1 MTLQEITD
9 YCLTKVGAYLDYPF
23 SPIFPVIKVKA
34 PSQEKGRIFAQPF
47 ILRGEE
53 KITLNCNPDSAEHY
67 RNTYPGSVKRG
78 YHCPPVQQ
86 PHFNTVNLD
95 GSVPDKEILLMID
108 HAYSVVVAKY
118 PKYIQREL
126 HELKKSSQHPVKL
139 VCFDLDDTLTREIDS
154 VLL

>member
-1 MTLQEITD
+1 MRADYIMTLQEIID
-9 YCLTKVGAYLDYPF
+9 YYMQKTGAYLDYPF

-47 ILRGEE
+47 ILRGE
-53 KITLNCNPDSAEHY
+53 KKVTLNCRPDFAEFY
-67 RNTYPGSVKRG
+67 RNTYPRSVTRG

-95 GSVPDKEILLMID
+95 GSVPDEEIQIMID
-108 HAYSVVVAKY
+108 HAYEVVVAKF

-126 HELKKSSQHPVKL
+126 YG
-139 VCFDLDDTLTREIDS
+139 RE
-154 VLL
+154 